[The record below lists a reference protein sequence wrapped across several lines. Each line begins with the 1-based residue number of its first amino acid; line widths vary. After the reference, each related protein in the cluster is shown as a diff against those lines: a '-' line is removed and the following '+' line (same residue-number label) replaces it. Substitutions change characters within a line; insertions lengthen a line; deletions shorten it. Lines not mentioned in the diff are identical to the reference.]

1 MIGVCVDITV
11 AVVTSVPFKVHPT
24 NNTPL
29 SNQLLSLFYVPPLK
43 LNIPHDKVQRLH
55 HLS

>member
-24 NNTPL
+24 NNTPH
-29 SNQLLSLFYVPPLK
+29 SNQLLSLFYVPPTQVEH
-43 LNIPHDKVQRLH
+43 PP
-55 HLS
+55 